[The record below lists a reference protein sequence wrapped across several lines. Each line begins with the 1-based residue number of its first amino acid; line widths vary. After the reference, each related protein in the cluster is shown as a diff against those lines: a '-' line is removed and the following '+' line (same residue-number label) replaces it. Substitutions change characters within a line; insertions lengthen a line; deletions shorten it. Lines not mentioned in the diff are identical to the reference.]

1 MKLCLQRSNCNNTV
15 TLLSI
20 SDIITTMRIAAVIPV
35 YNEEKTI
42 EFLVRRTL
50 RYVDRVVVVDDGSTD
65 ASAAKAR
72 AAGARVISLGK
83 NTGKANALRQGFK
96 EVCDYD
102 VVVTLDGDLQ
112 HSPSEIP
119 VLIECIN
126 RGNDLCI
133 GSRFLSGNES
143 MPLQRRLSNKITSW
157 IISFLA
163 GQRITDPQ
171 SGFRAIR
178 GEKLAQLELKAER
191 YAIEHVMIL
200 EAARK
205 GFRIGEVPISTIY
218 GEEKSY
224 IHPVKDTIRVIYYIV
239 RFLVRG

>member
-1 MKLCLQRSNCNNTV
+1 
-15 TLLSI
+15 
-20 SDIITTMRIAAVIPV
+20 MRVAAVIPV

-42 EFLVRRTL
+42 EFLVKRTL
-50 RYVDRVVVVDDGSTD
+50 KFVDKVVVVDDGSSD
-65 ASAAKAR
+65 ASAARAR
-72 AAGARVISLGK
+72 AAGAQVISLGK

-96 EVCDYD
+96 EVQGYD

-119 VLIECIN
+119 GLIECIR
-126 RGNDLCI
+126 RGSDLCI

-143 MPLQRRLSNKITSW
+143 MPLQRRLSNKVTSW
-157 IISFLA
+157 IISILA
-163 GQRITDPQ
+163 RQRITDPQ

-178 GEKLAQLELKAER
+178 GDKLAQLELRAER

-224 IHPVKDTIRVIYYIV
+224 IHPVKDTLRVIYYIM

>member
-1 MKLCLQRSNCNNTV
+1 
-15 TLLSI
+15 
-20 SDIITTMRIAAVIPV
+20 MRVAAVIPV

-50 RYVDRVVVVDDGSTD
+50 KFVDKVVVVDDGSSD
-65 ASAAKAR
+65 ASAARAR
-72 AAGARVISLGK
+72 AAGAQVISLGK
-83 NTGKANALRQGFK
+83 NTGKANALREGFK
-96 EVCDYD
+96 AVRDYD

-112 HSPSEIP
+112 HSPGEIP
-119 VLIECIN
+119 ALLECIQK
-126 RGNDLCI
+126 GNDLCI
-133 GSRFLSGNES
+133 GSRFLSGSEG
-143 MPLQRRLSNKITSW
+143 MPLQRRLSNRLTSL
-157 IISFLA
+157 IISMLA
-163 GQRITDPQ
+163 GKRISDPQ

-178 GEKLAQLELKAER
+178 GDKLAQLELRAER

-205 GFRIGEVPISTIY
+205 GFKIGEVPISTIY

-224 IHPVKDTIRVIYYIV
+224 IHPLKDTLRVVYYIL